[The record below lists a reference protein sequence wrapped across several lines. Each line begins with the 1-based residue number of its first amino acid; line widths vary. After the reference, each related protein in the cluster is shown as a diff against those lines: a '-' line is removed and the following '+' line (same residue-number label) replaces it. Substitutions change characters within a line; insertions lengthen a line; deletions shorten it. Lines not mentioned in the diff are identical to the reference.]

1 MAEILI
7 YKGSKSNCIGR
18 LENGLVFDSP
28 SSGRDENSS
37 ACVGHVDFNGY
48 VYRKGRVSFSSH
60 TPEHNDCVGRCERK
74 YIYSDYRKNRDAGS
88 VDLTTGEVY
97 DSRGNSVGYVKTGS
111 DFLMSCAAGA
121 LLLLLN

>member
-1 MAEILI
+1 LIVLAIDSDGHDILFNI
-7 YKGSKSNCIGR
+7 A
-18 LENGLVFDSP
+18 NGNFILRSVDSIFVFF
-28 SSGRDENSS
+28 
-37 ACVGHVDFNGY
+37 HVDFNGY